1 MQKYVEKT
9 RFICYF
15 KLYCICSFTVLFK
28 CITAII
34 RSIFSCFCD
43 RSPSA
48 VWPRWVSLVF
58 SVHRLYKWIKRRT
71 ENDLLKMFESTK
83 TVFFFSQDIQM
94 WKNTKPG
101 MTLRHYNVLVYWQRL
116 CKKGVEHPDLTNMRR
131 NSQLTDIMASFF
143 PKRFRCAHISTCW
156 SFRALHSHVALDRKR
171 PVRNTMLEHR
181 QHKNKCQSS

>member
-1 MQKYVEKT
+1 MQLYS
-9 RFICYF
+9 FIQMHHSHHPFHILMFLWPFPVCC
-15 KLYCICSFTVLFK
+15 L
-28 CITAII
+28 TALG
-34 RSIFSCFCD
+34 RLGVFCAPAVQMDQTQDRKWSIED
-43 RSPSA
+43 
-48 VWPRWVSLVF
+48 VWVDQNR
-58 SVHRLYKWIKRRT
+58 
-71 ENDLLKMFESTK
+71 
-83 TVFFFSQDIQM
+83 FFFSQDIQM